1 MSQSG
6 EPLYAKI
13 NRDLKTKRTRSIC
26 GTEASDLLLMTTTSA
41 TLSNLSTHDS
51 GYKQNYYQNQAETK
65 QIQNEAEYVTA
76 VNNSSL
82 QVNGSASD
90 GPKTSSGID
99 NYNKNQNQW
108 I

>member
-26 GTEASDLLLMTTTSA
+26 GTEASDLLLMTTTS
-41 TLSNLSTHDS
+41 NLSTHDA
-51 GYKQNYYQNQAETK
+51 GYKHNFYQNQAETK
-65 QIQNEAEYVTA
+65 QIQNEAEYVA
-76 VNNSSL
+76 AINNSSL
-82 QVNGSASD
+82 QVNGSISD
-90 GPKTSSGID
+90 GNTSAGID